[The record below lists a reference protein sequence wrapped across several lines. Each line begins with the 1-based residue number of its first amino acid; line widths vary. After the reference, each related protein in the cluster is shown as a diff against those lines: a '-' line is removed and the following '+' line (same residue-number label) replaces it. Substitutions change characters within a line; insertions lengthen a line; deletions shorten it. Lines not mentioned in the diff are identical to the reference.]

1 MLYDFKA
8 LPTVQFFAVFHV
20 KHLLVVVKTGCFRTY
35 MYLRKLE
42 REQFLNEF
50 KHNARTLQRLSL
62 SQTDTQK
69 IGHSSID

>member
-20 KHLLVVVKTGCFRTY
+20 KHLLVVKTGCFRTDVS
-35 MYLRKLE
+35 LWKLE

-50 KHNARTLQRLSL
+50 KHNARILQQLSR
-62 SQTDTQK
+62 SQTGMQK
-69 IGHSSID
+69 ICYSCID